1 MAPFQQRSPRCTSHR
16 VSGAARWPQRARR
29 AAVALLTLVSSVALS
44 ACSGDG
50 GFSAAEPARGPGQ
63 FVGRTAPLNDT
74 FGGGAGGDNTP
85 RALGVGELADWR
97 SCGAACQA
105 HCASQT
111 FANPLD
117 EAMCP
122 HLWGAGLDTRPIN
135 ETEACRR
142 MYVDLAG
149 YFPTLFEI
157 ERSCLGRPADEVALR
172 LISSDEFVRVNQL
185 HWSDQLRY
193 DNISVNFER
202 IFDADELVGKTY
214 RGLVRYDEFL
224 EVMSAHPVLTRR
236 FDNPGDRVE
245 ALFTLFLGR
254 PPFDNERAD
263 MAKLYTLWNNHYVDH
278 PQLGMRL
285 PDAFIQHACVDERG
299 NIDPNT
305 QGQCTSLL
313 WGYNQVILEPD
324 FRAND
329 GRTWSENLTEEEWRI
344 LQTPGRILSVRS
356 EAWEHAVSDVLEQY
370 LGYNLAFYAP
380 SVLQPLVEYL
390 FAHGGD
396 IRSIHYVVATSQ
408 LYRQTTTCPDD
419 VCGDDLN
426 PPEWTFG
433 PLKQVDSQVWLDTL
447 ERFGSTDIGNCDR
460 RLPNTRDLLQAGV
473 YGVDVLV
480 SSEWTLDDEGRV
492 DERYRDVARTLGG
505 CPDNQV
511 TTRFQAISILNT
523 ATQESFVA
531 EMCNPGGSSEN
542 PVDAARILPESVAAN
557 RALDDTVA
565 EEVVEYQV
573 RTYFGRAATTEER
586 DMARVGGAACVPQ
599 PCDAET
605 FARVL
610 CYALLSSGEM
620 LFY

>member
-1 MAPFQQRSPRCTSHR
+1 MASSPHRSVRCLPGRPALTTL
-16 VSGAARWPQRARR
+16 AAFCSS
-29 AAVALLTLVSSVALS
+29 LLVSCAGS
-44 ACSGDG
+44 DG
-50 GFSAAEPARGPGQ
+50 FNAATPARGPGE
-63 FVGRTAPLNDT
+63 FVGRSTPLNDT
-74 FGGGAGGDNTP
+74 FAGG
-85 RALGVGELADWR
+85 VGADYAARSLPMGEIADWR
-97 SCGAACQA
+97 ACGTECQA
-105 HCASQT
+105 HCAAQT
-111 FANPLD
+111 FNNPLD

-122 HLWGAGLDTRPIN
+122 HLWGAGLDTRPVD
-135 ETEACRR
+135 EHEACRR

-172 LISSDEFVRVNQL
+172 LIASDEFVRVNQL
-185 HWSDQLRY
+185 RWSDRLRY

-202 IFDADELVGKTY
+202 IFDADETVGKAY
-214 RGLVRYDEFL
+214 RGLIRYDEL
-224 EVMSAHPVLTRR
+224 VEVMSAHPVLTRR
-236 FDNPGDRVE
+236 FDNAGDRAE

-263 MAKLYTLWNNHYVDH
+263 MAKLYRLWNNHYVDH
-278 PQLGMRL
+278 PQLGLRL

-299 NIDPNT
+299 EIDPNT

-313 WGYNQVILEPD
+313 WGYNQVIIEPD
-324 FRAND
+324 FRAID
-329 GRTWSENLTEEEWRI
+329 GRTWSENLTEAEWRV

-356 EAWEHAVSDVLEQY
+356 EAWEYAVADVLEQY
-370 LGYNLAFYAP
+370 LGYNLSFYAP

-408 LYRQTTTCPDD
+408 LYRQSTTCPDD

-426 PPEWTFG
+426 PPAWTYG
-433 PLKQVDSQVWLDTL
+433 ALKQVDSQVWLDTL
-447 ERFGSTDIGNCDR
+447 SRFGSSDIGRCDR
-460 RLPNTRDLLQAGV
+460 RLPSTRDFMQAGV
-473 YGVDVLV
+473 YGIDVLAN
-480 SSEWTLDDEGRV
+480 SEWTFNDEGVV
-492 DERYRDVARTLGG
+492 DERYRNVARTLGG

-511 TTRFQAISILNT
+511 TTRFQTISILNT

-531 EMCNPGGSSEN
+531 EMCNPGGASTSAVES
-542 PVDAARILPESVAAN
+542 ARILPETIAAN

-573 RTYFGRAATTEER
+573 RTYFGRPASTEER